1 MERHAS
7 IQDDRGAQ
15 AASEVPHVGRTEAI
29 GQSEI
34 FLEFQERLSRIA
46 RVNRPALLIG
56 ERGSG
61 KELAVSRLHYLS
73 PRWQAPLLALNCAA
87 LSPSLI
93 ESELFGHESGA
104 FTGAVGR
111 RAGRFEAADGGTLF
125 LDEIGQLPLEVQE
138 KLLRVVEYGSFERVG
153 GSQPIQADV
162 RIIGATNADLAELA
176 RQGRFKTDLL
186 DRLSFE
192 VVFVPPLRERRS
204 DIVLLARH
212 FAGRMAVELGRH
224 AIPQFS
230 PAALAALEA
239 YPWPGNI
246 RELKNVVERAVS
258 RSDDSQVTQVTE
270 DAILFD
276 PFRSPF
282 EAGPQSG
289 DKPAEP
295 EVQQPPQ
302 AVETKPFTQAVQELE
317 IALLRK
323 ALSRAK
329 YNQRR
334 AAESLGLTY
343 HQFRGLCRKYGPAVR
358 DEG

>member
-1 MERHAS
+1 MERHTP
-7 IQDDRGAQ
+7 IQDSRDTA
-15 AASEVPHVGRTEAI
+15 EVPHVGRAEAL

-34 FLEFQERLSRIA
+34 FLEFQERLSRVA
-46 RVNRPALLIG
+46 RVNRPAVLIG

-73 PRWQAPLLALNCAA
+73 PRWQGPLLALNCAA
-87 LSPSLI
+87 LSPTLI
-93 ESELFGHESGA
+93 ESELFGHEQGA

-111 RAGRFEAADGGTLF
+111 RAGRFEAADSGTLF
-125 LDEIGQLPLEVQE
+125 LDEIGQIPLEVQE
-138 KLLRVVEYGSFERVG
+138 KILRVVEYGSFERVG

-176 RQGRFKTDLL
+176 QHGRFKPDLL

-192 VVFVPPLRERRS
+192 VLFVPPLRERRS
-204 DIVLLARH
+204 DILLLARH
-212 FAGRMAVELGRH
+212 FAGRMALELGRH
-224 AIPQFS
+224 EVPHFS
-230 PAALAALEA
+230 PAAIAALEA
-239 YPWPGNI
+239 YHWPGNI
-246 RELKNVVERAVS
+246 RELKNVVERAVH
-258 RSDDSQVTQVTE
+258 RSDDSRVTE

-282 EAGPQSG
+282 RAGPQAPG
-289 DKPAEP
+289 DTPAET
-295 EVQQPPQ
+295 EAQQVPHG
-302 AVETKPFTQAVQELE
+302 VETKPFTQAVQELE

-329 YNQRR
+329 YNQRK

-343 HQFRGLCRKYGPAVR
+343 HQFRGLCRKYGRAVR

>member
-1 MERHAS
+1 MERHTS

-15 AASEVPHVGRTEAI
+15 AASEAPHVGRTEAI

-93 ESELFGHESGA
+93 ESELFGHEPGA

-224 AIPQFS
+224 DIPQFS
-230 PAALAALEA
+230 PGALAALEA

-270 DAILFD
+270 AAILFD

-282 EAGPQSG
+282 EAGPQAD

-302 AVETKPFTQAVQELE
+302 AAETKPFTQAVQELE